1 MNILLFGPPG
11 AGKGTQ
17 SALLVEKNGMK
28 HISTG
33 DLFRE
38 AIKNKTPLGIEAKG
52 FIDQG
57 KLVPDSVTIN
67 MVKEALKSTGGKPF
81 ILDGFPR
88 NVSQAQALKTLLVEL
103 NLKLDKAL
111 FLEVPKD
118 DLIGR
123 LSGRR
128 VCRDCGAVY
137 HISAKP
143 LKDGKTCDSCGGQDV
158 YQRNDDKAESIAT
171 RLQVYEDSTRPLK
184 EYYKGQ
190 EILTE
195 IVGTGDESDV
205 YARVK
210 IAMNS

>member
-17 SALLVEKNGMK
+17 SALLVEKNNMK

-38 AIKNKTPLGIEAKG
+38 AIKNKTSLGVEAKG

-67 MVKEALKSTGGKPF
+67 MVKEALKGIGAKPF

-88 NVSQAQALKTLLVEL
+88 NVPQAQALKSLLSE
-103 NLKLDKAL
+103 LKLTLDRAL

-118 DLIGR
+118 QLIER

-128 VCRDCGAVY
+128 VCRECGAVY
-137 HISAKP
+137 HITAKP
-143 LKDGKTCDSCGGQDV
+143 LKNGKTCDSCGGDNI
-158 YQRNDDKAESIAT
+158 YQRCSY
-171 RLQVYEDSTRPLK
+171 R
-184 EYYKGQ
+184 
-190 EILTE
+190 
-195 IVGTGDESDV
+195 SD
-205 YARVK
+205 RF
-210 IAMNS
+210 

>member
-1 MNILLFGPPG
+1 
-11 AGKGTQ
+11 
-17 SALLVEKNGMK
+17 MK

-38 AIKNKTPLGIEAKG
+38 AIKNKTSLGVEAKG

-67 MVKEALKSTGGKPF
+67 MVKEALKGIGAKPF

-88 NVSQAQALKTLLVEL
+88 NVPQAQALKSLLSE
-103 NLKLDKAL
+103 LKLTLDRAL

-118 DLIGR
+118 QLIER

-128 VCRDCGAVY
+128 VCRECGAVY
-137 HISAKP
+137 HITAKP
-143 LKDGKTCDSCGGQDV
+143 LKNGKTCDSCGGDNI
-158 YQRNDDKAESIAT
+158 YQRVDDKPESIAT
-171 RLQVYEDSTRPLK
+171 RLQVYEDPTRPLK
-184 EYYKGQ
+184 EYYKSQ
-190 EILTE
+190 EILEE